1 MAQLSTQSYKGSRDY
16 YPEDKRIQNYI
27 FSTWRKAA
35 ERFGYEE
42 YGAPLLEPLEL
53 YAAKTGQEI
62 VNEQTYQFIDRGGR
76 NVAIRPEMTPTVSR
90 MVAARRQEI
99 AYPAR
104 WFNISNFMRY
114 ERPQHGREREFWQMN
129 ADLFGVEGVEA
140 DAEIIA
146 MADYILKAFKA
157 KPAMYTIK
165 VNNRNLINYMMADYL
180 QLDAVQSQLMTKLF
194 DRKEKISHE
203 EFKDQAIDIFGEEMA
218 ATGLRKIAKLL
229 SAKTM
234 AELPSELLE
243 SDVVK
248 DVQKLF
254 TLLHEYGV
262 TNAKFDISLMRGFDY
277 YTGVVFEVFDNHPDN
292 NRSMFGGGRYDGLV
306 GLFGADPVPTVGM
319 APGGTTMEAFLK
331 AHKLLPKLESTT
343 DVYII
348 VLGSVHADAQ
358 RLAAKLREENVNV
371 AVDITGRKLD
381 KQIKT
386 AVKLKVPYMLFV
398 GEQEV
403 KDELYRLKDVA
414 KEHEQK
420 LGFERLVTT
429 VEDYRRRQHKRDDD
443 DEDL

>member
-1 MAQLSTQSYKGSRDY
+1 MAQLSTQSYKGSRDF
-16 YPEDKRIQNYI
+16 YPEEKRIQNYI
-27 FSTWRKAA
+27 FSTWRKVA
-35 ERFGYEE
+35 ESFGYEE
-42 YGAPLLEPLEL
+42 YGAPLLEPLDI

-104 WFNISNFMRY
+104 WYNIANFMRY

-129 ADLFGVEGVEA
+129 VDLFGVEGPEA

-146 MADYILKAFKA
+146 MADAIMKAFGA
-157 KPAMYTIK
+157 KPHMYTIK
-165 VNNRNLINYMMADYL
+165 VNNRKLINYMMADYL

-194 DRKEKISHE
+194 DRKEKITHE
-203 EFKDQAIDIFGEEMA
+203 DFKDQAIDIFGEEMA
-218 ATGLRKIAKLL
+218 AEGLRKIAKLL

-243 SDVVK
+243 SEVVK
-248 DVQKLF
+248 DVRTLF

-292 NRSMFGGGRYDGLV
+292 KRSMFGGGRYDGLV
-306 GLFGADPVPTVGM
+306 GLFGAEPVPTVGM
-319 APGGTTMEAFLK
+319 APGGTTMEEFLK
-331 AHKLLPKLESTT
+331 AHELLPKLESTT
-343 DVYII
+343 DVYMI
-348 VLGSVHADAQ
+348 VLGNVHTEAQ
-358 RLAAKLREENVNV
+358 ALAAKLREEGVKV
-371 AVDITGRKLD
+371 AVDITDRKLD

-386 AVKLKVPYMLFV
+386 AVKLKVPYLLFI
-398 GEQEV
+398 GAEEV
-403 KDELYRLKDVA
+403 KDETYRLKDVA
-414 KEHEQK
+414 KEQEQK

-429 VEDYRRRQHKRDDD
+429 IEDYRRRSRSD
-443 DEDL
+443 DEL